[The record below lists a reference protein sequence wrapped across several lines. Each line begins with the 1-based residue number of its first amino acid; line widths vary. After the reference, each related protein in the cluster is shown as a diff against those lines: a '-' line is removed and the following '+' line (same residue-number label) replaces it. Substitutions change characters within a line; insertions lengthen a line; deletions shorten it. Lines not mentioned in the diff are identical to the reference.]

1 MENMI
6 YVSKSTKVYIVLIAI
21 FTFIIVKSALVNR
34 VEFEQMNVPVY
45 DGVLYEF
52 QQLKRFQKFEGD
64 YGLKNRISQTIFE
77 YQGNPV
83 GGLYTSLIT
92 FFAPSFLQNNS
103 DILLRSFFGFFFF
116 GLSFFLVFR
125 KKYSDF
131 WSFCLLLLFSQL
143 PILYNYRIGLGS
155 YTPELIG
162 AVYLLAGYLFLYLF
176 VKEKKNIYFL
186 IGFLCFLFPLA
197 FRFNFFAY
205 AFLLSLPIV
214 ILFIK
219 EYKHFS
225 KKSLWN
231 LLFLGLAILSVF
243 LINFFY
249 HFKAFYSYYTT
260 VCYAIGNL
268 EASLSFFGK
277 NIQEF
282 YSYSYLFVFI
292 IALVGNQLFRN
303 REEIKWIPNYLVSL
317 VFLYPFIVYSIFVL
331 FVMNSTNTP
340 HIMSISLFFGFLF
353 IPIFK
358 IPSSLYVNKSKS
370 SSVFFG
376 CLVVFGILTLFSFTH
391 YFTPHKK
398 NEKYYEVQRFTIE
411 YIKKNKVKSMFNC
424 YDAMLDI
431 PINTALYNEKKIMI
445 QNTGSFVTNDIYL
458 RFSCKSFDACLAQY
472 VDQVKKADL
481 IVINERESDPYI
493 LPMAK
498 SIRVKLRKQL
508 ATNNTHKLVLKKL
521 FPFYGNILF
530 YRLK

>member
-1 MENMI
+1 MI
-6 YVSKSTKVYIVLIAI
+6 LVSKSTKVYFVLIAI
-21 FTFIIVKSALVNR
+21 LTFIIVKAALVNR
-34 VEFEQMNVPVY
+34 VAFDQVNVPVY

-64 YGLKNRISQTIFE
+64 FGLKNRISQTIYE

-83 GGLYTSLIT
+83 GGLYTSLLT
-92 FFAPSFLQNNS
+92 FFAPSLLQNNT
-103 DILLRSFFGFFFF
+103 DILLRSFVGFFLFGF
-116 GLSFFLVFR
+116 SFFLIFR

-131 WSFCLLLLFSQL
+131 WAFSLLLLFSQL

-176 VKEKKNIYFL
+176 VKEKRFIYFL
-186 IGFLCFLFPLA
+186 IGFLSFLFPLA

-219 EYKHFS
+219 EYKQFS
-225 KKSLWN
+225 VKLRWT
-231 LLFLGLAILSVF
+231 LLFVGLAILSVF

-249 HFKAFYSYYTT
+249 HFNVFYIYYTT

-268 EASLSFFGK
+268 EASLIYFGQ

-282 YSYSYLFVFI
+282 YSYNYLVVLL

-303 REEIKWIPNYLVSL
+303 REEIKWIPDFLASI

-340 HIMSISLFFGFLF
+340 HIMSISLFFGIL
-353 IPIFK
+353 
-358 IPSSLYVNKSKS
+358 SLIVFRFPFNLHLKKSKS
-370 SSVFFG
+370 LQFG
-376 CLVVFGILTLFSFTH
+376 VGLLVVVSSLSLFSFTH
-391 YFTPHKK
+391 YFKPHQKI
-398 NEKYYEVQRFTIE
+398 EKYYEAQRFTIN

-431 PINTALYNEKKIMI
+431 PINTALYNDQKIMI
-445 QNTGSFVTNDIYL
+445 PYTGSFVTNDIYL
-458 RFSCKSFDACLAQY
+458 RFSCKSYDTCLSQY
-472 VDQVKKADL
+472 VSQLEQADL
-481 IVINERESDPYI
+481 IVINENETDPYI

-498 SIRVKLRKQL
+498 KIRCVLRQKL
-508 ATNNTHKLVLKKL
+508 ATGKTHKLVLRKNFKL
-521 FPFYGNILF
+521 YGPILF
-530 YRLK
+530 YRIR

>member
-1 MENMI
+1 MI

-21 FTFIIVKSALVNR
+21 LTFIIVKSALVNR
-34 VEFEQMNVPVY
+34 LEFDQVNVPVY

-64 YGLKNRISQTIFE
+64 FGLKNRISQTVYE

-83 GGLYTSLIT
+83 GGLYTSFLT
-92 FFAPSFLQNNS
+92 FFAPSFLQNNT
-103 DILLRSFFGFFFF
+103 DIFLRSFVGFFLFA
-116 GLSFFLVFR
+116 LSFFLIFR

-131 WSFCLLLLFSQL
+131 WAFSLLLLFSQL

-176 VKEKKNIYFL
+176 VKEKRFIYFL
-186 IGFLCFLFPLA
+186 MGFLCFLFPLA

-219 EYKHFS
+219 EFKNFS
-225 KKSLWN
+225 KKLLWN
-231 LLFLGLAILSVF
+231 LLFLGVAILSVF
-243 LINFFY
+243 FINFFY
-249 HFKAFYSYYTT
+249 HFTAFYNYYTT

-268 EASLSFFGK
+268 ESSFMFFK
-277 NIQEF
+277 QNLQEF
-282 YSYSYLFVFI
+282 YSYNYPFVFI

-303 REEIKWIPNYLVSL
+303 KEEIKWIPNYLISL

-358 IPSSLYVNKSKS
+358 FPFNHKISKS
-370 SSVFFG
+370 LKFVLGFLLVF
-376 CLVVFGILTLFSFTH
+376 CTLTMFCFTH
-391 YFTPHKK
+391 YIKPHIKK
-398 NEKYYEVQRFTIE
+398 DKYYEAQRFTIN

-431 PINTALYNEKKIMI
+431 PINTALYNDQKIMI
-445 QNTGSFVTNDIYL
+445 PYTGSFVTNDIYL
-458 RFSCKSFDACLAQY
+458 QFSCKSYDACLAQY
-472 VDQVKKADL
+472 VSQLEQADL
-481 IVINERESDPYI
+481 IVINAKETDPYI

-498 SIRVKLRKQL
+498 KIRSVLREKL
-508 ATNNTHKLVLKKL
+508 ATVKSHKLVLRKNFK
-521 FPFYGNILF
+521 FYGPVLF
-530 YRLK
+530 YRMR